1 MAQDA
6 AAEVTP
12 KGYWVAA
19 VDVTDDAG
27 YVPYTHANGPVIAA
41 HGGRFLVRGAP
52 FTLMEGRARTRN
64 VVVEF
69 PSFAAALAA
78 YRDPAYQAAI
88 ALRRPYSTAD
98 LIVLEGGPVL
108 PSEPPAGSKPA
119 YWIVRVSVRDPERYK
134 AYAALASEAM
144 AAVGATSLARGGRI
158 EIVEGTARGRN
169 VVTRYPDMEAA
180 LACYHS
186 DTYQRA
192 LAIRQEVA
200 EADLLIIPG
209 YDGPQPG

>member
-6 AAEVTP
+6 ASEVTP

-19 VDVTDDAG
+19 VDVTDEVG
-27 YVPYTHANGPVIAA
+27 YVPYTRANGPVIGA

-98 LIVLEGGPVL
+98 LIVLEGGPV
-108 PSEPPAGSKPA
+108 PPADAPAGTVPA

-134 AYAALASEAM
+134 DYAAGATEAM
-144 AAVGATSLARGGRI
+144 AAFGATSLARGGRI

-169 VVTRYPDMEAA
+169 VVTRFPDMETA

-186 DTYQRA
+186 DIYQRA
-192 LAIRQEVA
+192 MAIRQEVA
-200 EADLLIIPG
+200 DADLLVIPG
-209 YDGPQPG
+209 YDGPQPA